1 MALEQ
6 WTAVDEF
13 LNASVVQPDETLDAA
28 LRATAEAGMPPIAVS
43 AAQGKL
49 LGILA
54 TVVGAKRVL
63 EIGTLGAYSTIWL
76 ARAVGGGT
84 GDPASSAGRV
94 VTLEID
100 PKHAEVAR
108 KNIANAGLD
117 GVAEVRL
124 GAALDTLPT
133 LGSEAPFD
141 FTFIDADKA
150 NIPAYFDWAVKLSRP
165 GAIVVVDNVVRNGAL
180 IDESSAD
187 PNVQGVRRLHEDLAT
202 DDRVTAT
209 TIQTVGSKGYDGFTI
224 AVVNRPG

>member
-76 ARAVGGGT
+76 ARAVESGPDGT
-84 GDPASSAGRV
+84 AGRV
-94 VTLEID
+94 ITLEID
-100 PKHAEVAR
+100 RKHAEEMAER
-108 KNIANAGLD
+108 GANVKGE
-117 GVAEVRL
+117 GE
-124 GAALDTLPT
+124 LP
-133 LGSEAPFD
+133 
-141 FTFIDADKA
+141 
-150 NIPAYFDWAVKLSRP
+150 
-165 GAIVVVDNVVRNGAL
+165 
-180 IDESSAD
+180 
-187 PNVQGVRRLHEDLAT
+187 
-202 DDRVTAT
+202 
-209 TIQTVGSKGYDGFTI
+209 
-224 AVVNRPG
+224 

>member
-1 MALEQ
+1 MPQEQ
-6 WTAVDEF
+6 WTAVDEYI
-13 LNASVVQPDETLDAA
+13 NSSVVRPDEALGSA

-49 LGILA
+49 LGMLA
-54 TVVGAKRVL
+54 GLVGATRIL

-76 ARAVGGGT
+76 ARAVTDG
-84 GDPASSAGRV
+84 GRV
-94 VTLEID
+94 ITLEID
-100 PKHAEVAR
+100 PGHAEVAR

-117 GVAEVRL
+117 GVAEVRV
-124 GAALDTLPT
+124 GAALDTLPSLT
-133 LGSEAPFD
+133 PDGPFD
-141 FTFIDADKA
+141 LTFIDADKA

-165 GAIVVVDNVVRNGAL
+165 GAVVVVDNVVRNGAL

-187 PNVQGVRRLHEDLAT
+187 PNVQGVRRLHEALTT
-202 DDRVTAT
+202 DERVTAT